1 MLKALSHS
9 FTVDLCLS
17 AFVSHSHTHT
27 LSDFQCPSQGYLN
40 DPLLATLKTCRAL
53 LLCNSITKG
62 VFKWLL
68 N

>member
-17 AFVSHSHTHT
+17 AFVTHTHT
-27 LSDFQCPSQGYLN
+27 DFQCPSQAYLN
-40 DPLLATLKTCRAL
+40 DPLLATLKTWCAY
-53 LLCNSITKG
+53 LLCNSITKE